1 MPRPRKN
8 DPTPIVKP
16 ILLDFARE
24 IATAVERITLD
35 RVRSVLDGAG
45 THGGRGAGK
54 SAARVGRPRGKRA
67 QLNCY
72 YPGCKNVAAPRFGM
86 FCSALHKDLPA
97 AEKEKYRKAHS
108 AGTPAAK
115 AAKRT
120 RRSKKK

>member
-24 IATAVERITLD
+24 IASAVERITLD

-45 THGGRGAGK
+45 THGRGHG
-54 SAARVGRPRGKRA
+54 AARVGRPRGKRA

-86 FCSALHKDLPA
+86 FCSALHKDIPA

-108 AGTPAAK
+108 AGAPAAK

>member
-16 ILLDFARE
+16 ILLEFARE
-24 IATAVERITLD
+24 IASAVERITLD

-45 THGGRGAGK
+45 GQRGRGV
-54 SAARVGRPRGKRA
+54 ARIGRPRGKRA
-67 QLNCY
+67 QLTCY

-86 FCSALHKDLPA
+86 FCAKEHKDLPA
-97 AEKEKYRKAHS
+97 AEKDKYRKAHGG
-108 AGTPAAK
+108 AAPVAK